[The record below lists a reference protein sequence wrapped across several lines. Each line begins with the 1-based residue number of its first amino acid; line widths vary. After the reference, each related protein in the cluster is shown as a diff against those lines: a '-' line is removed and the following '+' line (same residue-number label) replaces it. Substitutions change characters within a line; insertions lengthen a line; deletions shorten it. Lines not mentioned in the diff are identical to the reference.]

1 MLRFKSFHDMLSQSL
16 RSDVLHSHIGH
27 SASRIRIGRK
37 P

>member
-16 RSDVLHSHIGH
+16 RSDVLQSHID
-27 SASRIRIGRK
+27 RNRIGRK